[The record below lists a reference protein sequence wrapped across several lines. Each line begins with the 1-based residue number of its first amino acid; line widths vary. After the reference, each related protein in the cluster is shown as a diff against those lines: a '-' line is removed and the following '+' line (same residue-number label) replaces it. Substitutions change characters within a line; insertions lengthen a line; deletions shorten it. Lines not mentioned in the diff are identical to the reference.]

1 VVCGVWCVVWVIDAE
16 EGEGEEEQEEQDADD
31 TP

>member
-16 EGEGEEEQEEQDADD
+16 GEEEEEEEQEDADD